1 MNTQTLSYREISAF
15 ASAEALDAPLPA
27 PVAEIGMI
35 HFTGNII
42 PHQWYQHITLG
53 SGKPDL
59 PAITILAEI
68 VYRYRPRQTL
78 DKRGKPVPC
87 KHFDG
92 DMFQC
97 TAAYFEAKFGL
108 TKDQTRKALK
118 RLEDAGYI
126 RREYRD
132 IVQQGILRNCVMFIE
147 PVPRMIQAITHPV
160 VATAATSPRAVPPAP
175 AGDPPAPAGD
185 PPSPVGD
192 PPSPVGD
199 LFKGIK
205 ITTEIKTTTP
215 NPSITSECPAE
226 PESAGGSGHQD
237 EGSNAEDHPA
247 PDEREPAPAE
257 RRPTLVYP
265 VKLTQRER
273 EDIVAQVHPLP
284 TEIAQQILDVIQ
296 ARIQGGA
303 SIRTNP
309 AAVLRGIVRKY
320 HADPDSFD
328 PSSGFHIADQRRQ
341 RAEAEA
347 RLRRAAEVQR
357 IEPGKIAT
365 PALPIR
371 RPPTEGLRRFMDTVT
386 KALRSG

>member
-15 ASAEALDAPLPA
+15 ASAETLDAPLPA
-27 PVAEIGMI
+27 PVAEIGKI
-35 HFTGNII
+35 HLTGNII

-78 DKRGKPVPC
+78 DKRGKPLPR

-126 RREYRD
+126 GREYRD

-147 PVPRMIQAITHPV
+147 PVPRMIRAITHPV
-160 VATAATSPRAVPPAP
+160 VATAATPSQAVLPA
-175 AGDPPAPAGD
+175 
-185 PPSPVGD
+185 PVGD

-215 NPSITSECPAE
+215 NPSVTNEHPAE
-226 PESAGGSGHQD
+226 PESAGGSGHRD
-237 EGSNAEDHPA
+237 DGINAEDGSV
-247 PDEREPAPAE
+247 PDEREPAPNE
-257 RRPTLVYP
+257 RRPALIYP

-284 TEIAQQILDVIQ
+284 TQVAQQILDVIQ

-320 HADPDSFD
+320 HADPNSFD

-357 IEPGKIAT
+357 IESGKRAVAH
-365 PALPIR
+365 PLCAPR
-371 RPPTEGLRRFMDTVT
+371 QQMEGHRRFVETAMRT
-386 KALRSG
+386 LRGG

>member
-27 PVAEIGMI
+27 PVAEIGKI
-35 HFTGNII
+35 HLTGNII
-42 PHQWYQHITLG
+42 PHRWYQHITLG

-78 DKRGKPVPC
+78 DKRGKPLPR

-147 PVPRMIQAITHPV
+147 PVPRMIRAITHPV
-160 VATAATSPRAVPPAP
+160 VATAATSQRAV
-175 AGDPPAPAGD
+175 PPAPAGD
-185 PPSPVGD
+185 PPSPVGN

-215 NPSITSECPAE
+215 NPSVTNERPAE
-226 PESAGGSGHQD
+226 PESASGGGHQN
-237 EGSNAEDHPA
+237 EGSNVEDHSV
-247 PDEREPAPAE
+247 PDEREPAPNE
-257 RRPTLVYP
+257 RQPALIYP

-284 TEIAQQILDVIQ
+284 TQVAQQILDVIQ

-328 PSSGFHIADQRRQ
+328 PSSGFHIADQRRR

-347 RLRRAAEVQR
+347 RLHRAAEVQR
-357 IEPGKIAT
+357 IESAKRAAT
-365 PALPIR
+365 SPLCAPRQRL
-371 RPPTEGLRRFMDTVT
+371 EGHRRFVETAMRT
-386 KALRSG
+386 LRGG

>member
-15 ASAEALDAPLPA
+15 ASAETLDAPLPA
-27 PVAEIGMI
+27 PVAEIGKI
-35 HFTGNII
+35 HLTGNII

-78 DKRGKPVPC
+78 DKRGNPLPR

-97 TAAYFEAKFGL
+97 TAAYFESKFGL

-160 VATAATSPRAVPPAP
+160 AATAATPLQAVLPAP
-175 AGDPPAPAGD
+175 VGDPPLACGL
-185 PPSPVGD
+185 

-205 ITTEIKTTTP
+205 ITNRLNHHPK
-215 NPSITSECPAE
+215 PSITSERPAE
-226 PESAGGSGHQD
+226 PESAGSGHQD
-237 EGSNAEDHPA
+237 EGINAEDCPA
-247 PDEREPAPAE
+247 PDEREPASDE
-257 RRPTLVYP
+257 RRPALIYP
-265 VKLTQRER
+265 VKLTQREH

-284 TEIAQQILDVIQ
+284 TQVAQQILDVIQ
-296 ARIQGGA
+296 ARIQGGT

-320 HADPDSFD
+320 HADPSSFD

-357 IEPGKIAT
+357 IESAKQAVAHPLPT
-365 PALPIR
+365 PRAR
-371 RPPTEGLRRFMDTVT
+371 MEGHRRFVETAMRT
-386 KALRSG
+386 LRGG

>member
-1 MNTQTLSYREISAF
+1 MNTQTLSYRQISAF
-15 ASAEALDAPLPA
+15 ASAETLDAPLPA
-27 PVAEIGMI
+27 PVAEIGKI
-35 HFTGNII
+35 HFEGNIV
-42 PHQWYQHITLG
+42 PHRWYQHITLG

-78 DKRGKPVPC
+78 DKRGKPLPR

-132 IVQQGILRNCVMFIE
+132 IVQQGILRNCIMFIE

-160 VATAATSPRAVPPAP
+160 VATAATSPRAVPL
-175 AGDPPAPAGD
+175 APAGD

-226 PESAGGSGHQD
+226 PESAGSSSHQD
-237 EGSNAEDHPA
+237 EGINAGNRPT
-247 PDEREPAPAE
+247 PDEREPAPDE
-257 RRPTLVYP
+257 RQPALIYP
-265 VKLTQRER
+265 IKLTQRER

-284 TEIAQQILDVIQ
+284 TQVAQQILDVIQ

-365 PALPIR
+365 PALSIR
-371 RPPTEGLRRFMDTVT
+371 RPPTEGLRQFMDTVT
-386 KALRSG
+386 KALRSR

>member
-1 MNTQTLSYREISAF
+1 MNTQTLSYRQISVF
-15 ASAEALDAPLPA
+15 ASAETLDAQLPA

-42 PHQWYQHITLG
+42 PHQWYQHITLS

-78 DKRGKPVPC
+78 DKRGNPLPR

-97 TAAYFEAKFGL
+97 TAAYFESKFGL

-132 IVQQGILRNCVMFIE
+132 IVQQGILRNCIMFIE

-160 VATAATSPRAVPPAP
+160 AATAATSPRAVPPV
-175 AGDPPAPAGD
+175 PAGD

-192 PPSPVGD
+192 PPSPVGN

-237 EGSNAEDHPA
+237 EGINVEDRPA
-247 PDEREPAPAE
+247 PDEREPAPDE
-257 RRPTLVYP
+257 RRPALIYP

-284 TEIAQQILDVIQ
+284 TQVAQQILDVIQ
-296 ARIQGGA
+296 ARIQGGT

-357 IEPGKIAT
+357 MESAKQAVAHPLPT
-365 PALPIR
+365 PRAR
-371 RPPTEGLRRFMDTVT
+371 MEGHRRFVETAMRT
-386 KALRSG
+386 LRGG